1 MLDDSAL
8 PFRSNLPVLPPIDE
22 RAQERLRIALQQ
34 RQTADFYFLIDV
46 VGTCNLRCPS
56 CPVGNYTAPTA
67 KGLMS
72 HDYFV
77 SLLDKAELEHQGK
90 RLFIDLYNWGE
101 PALHP
106 DLSKL
111 IKEVKRRGHGCGISC
126 NLNVFPDMR
135 EVVKAEPD
143 YIRISLSGY
152 TNEIYQQTHRN
163 GDVNRVKANMHML
176 RFHLDSYRSET
187 IVQVGFHVYRTNF
200 PGDFLSMRRLCDELG
215 FIFAPVIAALMPV
228 EKAVKAVDDRIE
240 MADKPVLDKMVLSMK
255 QWAESLS
262 PYREAHTDCQYRSI
276 RTTINFDG
284 SVPLCCATYE
294 RDKLIADDFL
304 SVPHQILQQRKY
316 EHEFCGDCMTRNLD
330 MMYTAVPSP
339 AMETEA
345 ADVLGPIWQAFME
358 SWNRPLVVRVPWEGQ
373 EFDVQAACDR
383 AAALK
388 AAGDTRASG
397 ELYAAICETVP
408 NHAEAHF
415 QRGWLV
421 APDDV
426 DAALA
431 LFAMARR
438 LDPNHE
444 PYRTADAQLL
454 ALQQSNVIDNL
465 APGNGTAA
473 VDVQESCDKASAAL
487 AAGHWDQA
495 QALYR
500 SVCEAAP
507 RHAEARFQLASLVA
521 TSDRDEA
528 RRLLKEALALEPG
541 HALYRDTLAGFD
553 APVPPVPGM
562 LQRVLRRLSG

>member
-1 MLDDSAL
+1 
-8 PFRSNLPVLPPIDE
+8 
-22 RAQERLRIALQQ
+22 
-34 RQTADFYFLIDV
+34 
-46 VGTCNLRCPS
+46 
-56 CPVGNYTAPTA
+56 
-67 KGLMS
+67 MS
-72 HDYFV
+72 LDYFV
-77 SLLDKAELEHQGK
+77 RLLDKAEREHEGK

-111 IKEVKRRGHGCGISC
+111 IREVKRRGHGCGISC

-135 EVVKAEPD
+135 DVVKAEPD

-152 TNEIYQQTHRN
+152 TNEVYQQTHRN

-176 RFHLDSYRSET
+176 RFHLDSYRSKT

-240 MADKPVLDKMVLSMK
+240 AADKPVLDKMVLSMK
-255 QWAESLS
+255 QWAESLT
-262 PYREAHTDCQYRSI
+262 PYREAHTDRQYRSI

-304 SVPHQILQQRKY
+304 AVPHQTLQQRKY

-339 AMETEA
+339 AMEAEA
-345 ADVLGPIWQAFME
+345 ADVLGPIWQAFIE
-358 SWNRPLVVRVPWEGQ
+358 SWNRPLVVRVPWEGK
-373 EFDVQAACDR
+373 ELEVQDACDR
-383 AAALK
+383 AASLK
-388 AAGDTRASG
+388 AAGDIRTSS

-421 APDDV
+421 AAHDV

-431 LFAMARR
+431 LFATARR
-438 LDPNHE
+438 LDPDHE
-444 PYRTADAQLL
+444 PYRNGDVQLL
-454 ALQQSNVIDNL
+454 ALQQSSGVGGLAAAIARPELNVKQICDN
-465 APGNGTAA
+465 
-473 VDVQESCDKASAAL
+473 ASAAY
-487 AAGHWDQA
+487 AAGQWDRAEGAVSFCLRGGASSRRGTVPARQA
-495 QALYR
+495 GRVIEPQRGPQSARTGYGPSAQSSALSR
-500 SVCEAAP
+500 GACG
-507 RHAEARFQLASLVA
+507 L
-521 TSDRDEA
+521 
-528 RRLLKEALALEPG
+528 
-541 HALYRDTLAGFD
+541 
-553 APVPPVPGM
+553 
-562 LQRVLRRLSG
+562 